1 MLKVTKKQGFTLFVE
16 NTNLEKVT
24 TTVKIRSKRT
34 LSEISEFS
42 ILGIG
47 QNRKLG
53 NLGKFLLNF

>member
-16 NTNLEKVT
+16 NTDLEKVT

-42 ILGIG
+42 ILG
-47 QNRKLG
+47 LE
-53 NLGKFLLNF
+53 